1 MNPIFVLSVLD
12 SESYTLQ
19 FWYTFLHSVEPDI
32 SHEVISLPILL
43 NLKFNQH
50 STGQKPCGSTMIPW
64 TDFDYF
70 WYDISHNHLKTT
82 AKI

>member
-32 SHEVISLPILL
+32 SHEVIYLPILL
-43 NLKFNQH
+43 NLKFNPTFH
-50 STGQKPCGSTMIPW
+50 W
-64 TDFDYF
+64 TETLWADYDPMDRF
-70 WYDISHNHLKTT
+70 
-82 AKI
+82 